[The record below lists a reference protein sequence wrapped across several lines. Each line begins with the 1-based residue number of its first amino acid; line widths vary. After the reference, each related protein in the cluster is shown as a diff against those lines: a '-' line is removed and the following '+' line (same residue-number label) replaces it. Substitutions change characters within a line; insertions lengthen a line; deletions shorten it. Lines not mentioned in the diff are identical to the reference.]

1 MSAGSRDQRSGW
13 LDSLARWS
21 VAGRGNAHAPS
32 VGGDASQLAGTTRR
46 TALRAAAGAGTVAI
60 FAPLRLLGPSSAAAA
75 TTRLAECKSESN
87 EKAYAD
93 AENCLRNPRQEFL
106 SASDFV
112 DQAKRQLRLAKS
124 PAERRR
130 LRKVIDFQERR
141 RREALRDM
149 GFCNKSFLS
158 DRAEGDA
165 KCESASTPAGGETG
179 GSGTGPNG
187 GCDPGYVFCFD
198 HCCDTSNA
206 YCQSCPEKVIC
217 CRIDAS
223 CCPSG

>member
-1 MSAGSRDQRSGW
+1 MSVGSRGQRSGW

-21 VAGRGNAHAPS
+21 VAGRGNAHSPS
-32 VGGDASQLAGTTRR
+32 VGGDASELAGTTRR

-93 AENCLRNPRQEFL
+93 AESCLRVPRQEFFA
-106 SASDFV
+106 ASEFI
-112 DQAKRQLRLAKS
+112 DQAKRQLQRAKN
-124 PAERRR
+124 AAQRRVAR
-130 LRKVIDFQERR
+130 RVLDFQERR

-165 KCESASTPAGGETG
+165 KCESASTTGGGETG
-179 GSGTGPNG
+179 GSGAGPNG

-217 CRIDAS
+217 CRLDAS
-223 CCPSG
+223 CCPGG